1 MIKPWTVLVCAAGLL
16 LGCAMFTAWKTI
28 PPPGGC
34 DQCHQFE
41 ISANWVA
48 SYQPVQL
55 NDETGKYSWQKPESV
70 LGKPNAEV
78 LEQQKVTEQRCFRC
92 HKSPDPEHLER
103 QGRYHH

>member
-1 MIKPWTVLVCAAGLL
+1 MTKPLLVIAVTGGLL
-16 LGCAMFTAWKTI
+16 LGCAMFSAWKTI

-34 DQCHQFE
+34 DQCHQLE

-48 SYQPVQL
+48 SYRPVQL
-55 NDETGKYSWQKPESV
+55 NDETGQYYWQKPESV
-70 LGKPNAEV
+70 LGKAAPEM

-92 HKSPDPEHLER
+92 HKSPDRAHQER